1 MDSPKNNKAPRT
13 FNIKSIFSWLKKHL
27 MPLAGLFLAIAV
39 IVVVSIIYV
48 HNKDFFDNLKAY
60 GYAGVFLI
68 SVLLNA
74 TIIIP
79 VSAMAIISSMG
90 GILSSPFLVGVVGG
104 IGAGIGEMTGY
115 LAGISGRSLLS
126 KSNVYNKIER
136 WVKRWGWIAI
146 FVLSIVPLFFDVVGI
161 IAGAMRMPVWK
172 YFLACW
178 LGRTVAYIVMAYVG
192 SYIFQAIPWL
202 GG

>member
-1 MDSPKNNKAPRT
+1 MEETNRDKPGKKGMWG
-13 FNIKSIFSWLKKHL
+13 WLKKRL
-27 MPLAGLFLAIAV
+27 VPLSGLLLALIV
-39 IVVVSIIYV
+39 IGVVSYLYV
-48 HNKDFFDNLKAY
+48 RDPDFFKNLQGY
-60 GYAGVFLI
+60 GYTGAFVI

-90 GILSSPFLVGVVGG
+90 AVLSSPLLVGLVGG

-115 LAGISGRSLLS
+115 IAGRSGRDLLAKS
-126 KSNVYNKIER
+126 KMYNRVEG

-146 FVLSIVPLFFDVVGI
+146 FVLSIFPLFFDVVGI

-172 YFLACW
+172 FFLACW
-178 LGRTVAYIVMAYVG
+178 LGRTISYVVVAYLG
-192 SYIFQAIPWL
+192 SVIFQAIPWMS
-202 GG
+202 

>member
-1 MDSPKNNKAPRT
+1 MEETNRDKPGKKGMWG
-13 FNIKSIFSWLKKHL
+13 WLKKRL
-27 MPLAGLFLAIAV
+27 VPLSGLLLALIV
-39 IVVVSIIYV
+39 IGVVSYLYV
-48 HNKDFFDNLKAY
+48 RDPDFFQNLKGY
-60 GYAGVFLI
+60 GYAGVFVI

-90 GILSSPFLVGVVGG
+90 VVLSSPLLVGVVGG

-115 LAGISGRSLLS
+115 IAGRSGRDLLAKS
-126 KSNVYNKIER
+126 KIYNRVEG

-146 FVLSIVPLFFDVVGI
+146 FVLSIFPLFFDVVGI

-172 YFLACW
+172 FFLACW
-178 LGRTVAYIVMAYVG
+178 LGRTISYVVVAYLG
-192 SYIFQAIPWL
+192 SVIFQAIPWMS
-202 GG
+202 